1 MYSKIIN
8 GKRYVTSDGQG
19 IRVPMEFDHPEF
31 NHRAGELV
39 SNPRLALL
47 IADGWEEWTPPTPE
61 PTPQTEPSE
70 YDKVTAL
77 NKMLATEI
85 VALDDNAAVA
95 VKALFTPWVEWLR
108 RQEEKKRTEPDV
120 IIPLGER
127 VYYDD
132 ELWKCTG
139 PHTPQS
145 TWNPRDAHSLFVM
158 ISIEDGSK
166 EHPIKFS
173 QGMVLEVGKYYEQ
186 YDVEYECIRS
196 SEGQGFYADLAGVVG
211 NYVTVAQ
218 LDI

>member
-1 MYSKIIN
+1 MTYTRLN
-8 GKRYVTSDGQG
+8 PQTGVR
-19 IRVPMEFDHPEF
+19 EFSSCKSI
-31 NHRAGELV
+31 ELSSGGWI
-39 SNPRLALL
+39 SNPTAEE
-47 IADGWEEWTPPTPE
+47 IAAEGWVDFIPPVIPPE
-61 PTPQTEPSE
+61 PQTEPTE
-70 YDKVTAL
+70 YEKVTAL
-77 NKMLATEI
+77 NKMLSTEI

-108 RQEEKKRTEPDV
+108 RQEEKKHTEPDV

-132 ELWKCTG
+132 ELWKCTK

-173 QGMVLEVGKYYEQ
+173 QGMILELGKFYEQ

-211 NYVTVAQ
+211 NYVKVAQ
-218 LDI
+218 LDN